1 MYPLTCMTVSIRIH
15 VHDARALE
23 HKHIHDVAGRE
34 ALLARGE
41 AANTSPELRPSRG
54 AAPLGLQARGNLG
67 AVGLYF

>member
-1 MYPLTCMTVSIRIH
+1 MIKIDCDR
-15 VHDARALE
+15 ARALE

-41 AANTSPELRPSRG
+41 AANTTPKLRPSRG